1 MKFPAKL
8 LPYCLFGTRQIG
20 GVQPDSH
27 RPGVVNL
34 DEHFGLELAGL
45 DFEAHRAK
53 FFDEAV
59 TQRRGDFRPRGV
71 GEARAAALSTIGV
84 ERELRNDQH
93 LGPRIY
99 RRQIELALAV
109 REY

>member
-1 MKFPAKL
+1 MTNLKWKMENETRLA
-8 LPYCLFGTRQIG
+8 LFQIVS
-20 GVQPDSH
+20 VQPDSH

-34 DEHFGLELAGL
+34 DEHVGLKLAGL

-59 TQRRGDFRPRGV
+59 AQRRGDLRPRRA
-71 GEARAAALSTIGV
+71 GEARAAAFPAIRV

-93 LGPRIY
+93 LG
-99 RRQIELALAV
+99 LHV
-109 REY
+109 